1 MSELVNTLWVEKHR
15 PKTIE
20 DIVMPE
26 DFYVEFKKYIL
37 KKDIPSLLLY
47 GPPGGGKTTLAR
59 IITSK
64 YGILTNQND
73 NLLELNGSAKESR
86 GINFTSDTIE
96 PFLKVPPAQP
106 DKLKIVFIDEADYLT
121 DASFHS
127 LRNIIEKYSMYARFI
142 FTCNYIS
149 KIPEA
154 VQSRL
159 TEYKFKQVSDEYVIK
174 YTKGILEKESIT
186 YKDEDLKFIID
197 SLYPD
202 IRKIV
207 GKLQRFSPNKV
218 LIVNRDI
225 ALTKENFVV
234 SLVTEIIDHI
244 KNNEGAKIGKAVNS
258 IIEGLS
264 DGDVDYREL
273 YTKLFYKEGVP
284 ANAKIVINEYT
295 NTHNNCLVDTM
306 HFMSMVFKIINTLQT
321 YQKAKG

>member
-1 MSELVNTLWVEKHR
+1 MELENNLWIERYR
-15 PKTIE
+15 PSKIE
-20 DIVMPE
+20 DVVMPPE
-26 DFYVEFKKYIL
+26 YYNEFKGYLTKQEV
-37 KKDIPSLLLY
+37 PNLLLY

-59 IITSK
+59 IIVSK
-64 YGILTNQND
+64 NGFLKNQGD
-73 NLLELNGSAKESR
+73 NLLELNGSAKDTR
-86 GINFTSDTIE
+86 GISFVSDTIE
-96 PFLKVPPAQP
+96 PFLKVPPASP
-106 DKLKIVFIDEADYLT
+106 DKYKFVFIDEADYLT
-121 DASFHS
+121 DQSMHS
-127 LRNIIEKYSMYARFI
+127 LRGIIEKYIAYGRFV
-142 FTCNYIS
+142 FTCNYVS

-154 VQSRL
+154 IMSRFV
-159 TEYKFKQVSDEYVIK
+159 EYKFKQVSDEYVIK
-174 YTKGILEKESIT
+174 YTKGILEKEKVE

-207 GKLQRFSPNKV
+207 GKLQRFSPNNK
-218 LIVNRDI
+218 LTVNKDV
-225 ALTKENFVV
+225 ALTKENFIV

-244 KNNEGAKIGKAVNS
+244 KNNEGSKIGKAVSS

-273 YTKLFYKEGVP
+273 YTKLFYKDGVP

-306 HFMSMVFKIINTLQT
+306 HFMSMIFKIINTLQT